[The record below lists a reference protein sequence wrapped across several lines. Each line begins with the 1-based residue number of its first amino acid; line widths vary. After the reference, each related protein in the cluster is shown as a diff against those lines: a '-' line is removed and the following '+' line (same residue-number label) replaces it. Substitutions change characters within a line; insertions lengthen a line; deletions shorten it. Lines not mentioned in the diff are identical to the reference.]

1 MLTILLWLPLAAVLV
16 GSLFP
21 RHYVGGPA
29 LLGALGALGMSIS
42 LVVDYTGSEGGQI
55 HAIDRMWISQ
65 LGIHYKLGIDGLN
78 VFLVLLTAILFVAA
92 VLAAGFKDW
101 ERPRA
106 FFFWLGLAET
116 AVIGALLSQDLA
128 LFVAF
133 FDLMLIPFIFLTGIW
148 GGRDRIRATIKF
160 VIYTLVGSLL
170 MLAAAIATGVLATP
184 DGGSISFALSDLQR
198 NVVSSGSQDW
208 IFLFFAAAFLVKMPS
223 FPVHGWM
230 PDAYK
235 AMPIE
240 VLMVF
245 SGILSKV
252 AAYGFLRVALP
263 LFPEAAARYQT
274 LLLLIAPASILYGS
288 AMAFTTTHTRLIAG
302 YSSVAQMG
310 FITLG
315 IFAFK
320 DAGAQGALLQMVN
333 HGIVV
338 APLLL
343 IIGHLAARAGGSE
356 DLRDMGGIAF
366 RAPVLASLF
375 LIVALANLAMPGA
388 TNFVGEFYIL
398 LGVFQAKIVIAI
410 VAFAGVALAAVY
422 TLRMYIRTMHNRVGE
437 MVTSREIAVRDG
449 LVLVPL
455 VLVILALSVY
465 PQIALDRGERSAK
478 ASIRPAAA
486 ALQQRDAGGFA
497 GAPVLGTVKEQP

>member
-1 MLTILLWLPLAAVLV
+1 MLSILLWLPLAAVLV

-21 RHYVGGPA
+21 RHYVGWPA

-42 LVVDYTGSEGGQI
+42 LVVDYTGAEGGQI
-55 HAIDRMWISQ
+55 HAIDHMWISQ

-78 VFLVLLTAILFVAA
+78 VFLVLLAAILFVAA

-116 AVIGALLSQDLA
+116 GVLGSLLSQDLG
-128 LFVAF
+128 LFVVF
-133 FDLMLIPFIFLTGIW
+133 FDLMLVPFIFLTGIW

-160 VIYTLVGSLL
+160 FIYTLVGSLL

-223 FPVHGWM
+223 FPLHGWM
-230 PDAYK
+230 PDAYR

-245 SGILSKV
+245 SGALSKV
-252 AAYGFLRVALP
+252 AAYGFLRIALP
-263 LFPEAAARYQT
+263 LFPDASAKYQT
-274 LLLLIAPASILYGS
+274 LLLLIGLASILYGS
-288 AMAFTTTHTRLIAG
+288 AMAFTTTHARLIAG
-302 YSSVAQMG
+302 YSSVAQLG

-315 IFAFK
+315 IFSLTSQ
-320 DAGAQGALLQMVN
+320 GAQGALLQMVN
-333 HGIVV
+333 HGLVV
-338 APLLL
+338 APLIF
-343 IIGHLAARAGGSE
+343 IIGILALRSEGSE
-356 DLRDMGGIAF
+356 DIRDMGGIAL
-366 RAPVLASLF
+366 RAPVLAALF

-398 LGVFQAKIVIAI
+398 LGVFNAKIVIAI
-410 VAFAGVALAAVY
+410 VAFTGVALAAVY
-422 TLRMYIRTMHNRVGE
+422 TLRMYIRTMHNRVGTKVTPRE
-437 MVTSREIAVRDG
+437 MALTDG
-449 LVLVPL
+449 LVIVPL

-465 PQIALDRGERSAK
+465 PRVALERSERSAVS
-478 ASIRPAAA
+478 SIRPSQA
-486 ALQQRDAGGFA
+486 ALAERDGSANA
-497 GAPVLGTVKEQP
+497 EVRP

>member
-1 MLTILLWLPLAAVLV
+1 MLSILLWLPLAAVLV

-21 RHYVGGPA
+21 RHYVGWPA
-29 LLGALGALGMSIS
+29 LLGALGALGLSIS

-55 HAIDRMWISQ
+55 HAIDHMWISQ

-106 FFFWLGLAET
+106 FFFCFGPARTPVLGLAGT
-116 AVIGALLSQDLA
+116 AVLGALLSQDLA

-148 GGRDRIRATIKF
+148 GGRDRIQATIKF

-198 NVVSSGSQDW
+198 NIVSSGSQDW

-240 VLMVF
+240 VLMV
-245 SGILSKV
+245 
-252 AAYGFLRVALP
+252 
-263 LFPEAAARYQT
+263 
-274 LLLLIAPASILYGS
+274 
-288 AMAFTTTHTRLIAG
+288 
-302 YSSVAQMG
+302 
-310 FITLG
+310 
-315 IFAFK
+315 
-320 DAGAQGALLQMVN
+320 
-333 HGIVV
+333 
-338 APLLL
+338 
-343 IIGHLAARAGGSE
+343 
-356 DLRDMGGIAF
+356 
-366 RAPVLASLF
+366 
-375 LIVALANLAMPGA
+375 
-388 TNFVGEFYIL
+388 
-398 LGVFQAKIVIAI
+398 
-410 VAFAGVALAAVY
+410 
-422 TLRMYIRTMHNRVGE
+422 
-437 MVTSREIAVRDG
+437 
-449 LVLVPL
+449 
-455 VLVILALSVY
+455 
-465 PQIALDRGERSAK
+465 
-478 ASIRPAAA
+478 
-486 ALQQRDAGGFA
+486 
-497 GAPVLGTVKEQP
+497 